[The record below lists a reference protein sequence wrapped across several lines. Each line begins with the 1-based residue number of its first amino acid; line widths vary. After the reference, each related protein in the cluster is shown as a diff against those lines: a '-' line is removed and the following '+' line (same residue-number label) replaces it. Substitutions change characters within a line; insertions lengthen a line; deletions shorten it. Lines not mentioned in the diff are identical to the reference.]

1 MKRIALISEHASPI
15 AAIGG
20 TDTGGQNIAVAELAR
35 PGGWPAGICGAALY
49 FSAAAARDGPDEAAK
64 ADAAAPAVDA
74 AKKPAAKRV
83 VKKATGANDASTS

>member
-1 MKRIALISEHASPI
+1 VK
-15 AAIGG
+15 
-20 TDTGGQNIAVAELAR
+20 
-35 PGGWPAGICGAALY
+35 
-49 FSAAAARDGPDEAAK
+49 PDEAAK